1 MMIGR
6 SSVRNWTM
14 ARLVVEIVELDRN
27 MAELPLTYIYDHLKP
42 YI

>member
-6 SSVRNWTM
+6 SSVGNWTA

-27 MAELPLTYIYDHLKP
+27 IIDLLSRTDNYPITI
-42 YI
+42 